1 MSPPSIDDL
10 ENKVDALV
18 TLVSQQQRDFLD
30 LVNLECN
37 NIKAIQA
44 RITSSKEQLASAL
57 SKAKALQ
64 DKYFDNALLRSSPS

>member
-10 ENKVDALV
+10 ESKVDALV

-30 LVNLECN
+30 LVNLEYN

-57 SKAKALQ
+57 LKAKTLQ